1 MGSLRG
7 LAKAAAPAPTL
18 SPPRPRF
25 QSSVPILPMIRFRP
39 LSFRLQV
46 AAVGAL
52 LPCLASSLH
61 AQTRTTT
68 TTRRT
73 TTTRSLESTAQT
85 EVARRQ
91 ASAASADDNIRQG
104 DAAMLREDY
113 EDAVRLYRTATDSLT
128 DSPATGA
135 RRQAALKKFIQAS
148 LKLADLRIVEARYPD
163 AEAVA
168 KVVLRPEYE
177 PNNEEALELL
187 QHLEDPEYYN
197 QTITPKIVVKIQRV
211 KDLLRAGNQYY
222 DTGRF
227 DLAFKKYEE
236 VLALDPY
243 NDAARRGEERVDLA
257 KSKHAET
264 AGYPQTRGHQIAQ
277 VNTAWELPIR
287 RNTADIDPRR
297 NVQKLNESSGT
308 VAIQRKL
315 QNIIIPNIEFRQ
327 TTLNDAVEFL
337 RQEARRLDT
346 GAPEEERGVNIFLKL
361 GSSTPRSAAP
371 VPAAT
376 DPAAI
381 PGLPTGAETGAAL
394 PTAPTPSAVTTGTT
408 RISLTLSRI
417 PLFNALDYV
426 AKAAN
431 LKIKVEPYA
440 ISIVPLTEET
450 GDLITLEIR
459 VPPSF
464 IGTTNTGAGVS
475 NALNEG
481 ASTAGGGGGG
491 GTIDRTGAGSGPLT
505 TRQDAKTFLESN
517 GVTFPPGASAV
528 YLASTSKLV
537 VRNTQANIDLVQT
550 LVGEVVQVPK
560 QVEIESKFID
570 INQTNLKELGFD
582 WTLGQFNLGRSSE
595 RVFAGGGTSGGST
608 NRTFGDVNNA
618 FPFGNTTGAVTS
630 GNRTGT
636 FGISANAIDAL
647 LLGTTGGM
655 AAAPG
660 IFSVAG
666 VFTDP
671 QFQVLIRALNQ
682 QKGVDLLSA
691 PRVTAKSGQKATIE
705 IIREFIYPTQFQ
717 PPQIPQTVGGS
728 VGGSVFTGGASTSA
742 PSFPVTPTTPTAF
755 EKRNTGVTLEVDP
768 VIGPDNFT
776 IDLTL
781 QPQVVDFD
789 GFINYGS
796 PIQTTSTNVLGIAQ
810 TNVLTA
816 NVINQPI
823 FSVRKVSTSVSIYD
837 GSTVVLGGLVRE
849 DIQKV
854 NDKVP
859 ILGDVPVVGRL
870 FRSKID
876 QNIKRNLIIFVTAR
890 LIDPAGQPLL
900 STVEEE
906 EETSTLTGPDTYVQ
920 PPGPM
925 PNYYKK

>member
-1 MGSLRG
+1 
-7 LAKAAAPAPTL
+7 
-18 SPPRPRF
+18 
-25 QSSVPILPMIRFRP
+25 MIRFRP
-39 LSFRLQV
+39 LSSRLR
-46 AAVGAL
+46 AAAALGAL
-52 LPCLASSLH
+52 LPCLAPALH
-61 AQTRTTT
+61 AQQTRTTT
-68 TTRRT
+68 TTRR

-91 ASAASADDNIRQG
+91 SLAANADDLLRQG

-113 EDAVRLYRTATDSLT
+113 EEAVRLYRTATDSLT
-128 DSPATGA
+128 DSPATGDK
-135 RRQAALKKFIQAS
+135 RRVAMQKFIEAS
-148 LKLADLRIVEARYPD
+148 LKLAELRIVEARYPD

-168 KVVLRPEYE
+168 KVVLRPEYS
-177 PNNEEALELL
+177 PNNEDALELL

-197 QTITPKIVVKIQRV
+197 QTITPKHVQKVQRV

-222 DTGRF
+222 DTGRY
-227 DLAFKKYEE
+227 DLSFKKFEE

-243 NDAARRGEERVDLA
+243 NDAARRGEERIDLA
-257 KSKHAET
+257 KSKHAENT
-264 AGYPQTRGHQIAQ
+264 GFPETRGRLLAQ
-277 VNTAWELPIR
+277 VNTGWELPVR

-297 NVQKLNESSGT
+297 NVQKLNDSSGT
-308 VAIQRKL
+308 VAITRKL
-315 QNIIIPNIEFRQ
+315 QSIVIPNIEFRQ

-346 GAPEEERGVNIFLKL
+346 QSPEEERGVNIFLKL
-361 GSSTPRSAAP
+361 GSGSPRSS
-371 VPAAT
+371 VPAPTAT
-376 DPAAI
+376 EASI
-381 PGLPTGAETGAAL
+381 PGLPTGAETAPATPAAL
-394 PTAPTPSAVTTGTT
+394 PLAPSATATT

-417 PLFNALDYV
+417 PLLAALDYV

-440 ISIVPLTEET
+440 VSIVPLTEDT
-450 GDLITLEIR
+450 GDLITLEVR

-464 IGTTNTGAGVS
+464 IGTTNTGAGAS
-475 NALNEG
+475 NALNEAATTAG
-481 ASTAGGGGGG
+481 AGGGG
-491 GTIDRTGAGSGPLT
+491 TVDRTGTGSGPLT
-505 TRQDAKTFLESN
+505 TRLDAKTFLESN
-517 GVTFPPGASAV
+517 GVTFPPGASAI

-537 VRNTQANIDLVQT
+537 VRNTQQNIDLVQV
-550 LVGEVVQVPK
+550 LVGEAIQVPK

-582 WTLGQFNLGRSSE
+582 WTLGQFNLGSSSQK
-595 RVFAGGGTSGGST
+595 VFAGGGTSGNG
-608 NRTFGDVNNA
+608 RVFGDANNA
-618 FPFGNTTGAVTS
+618 FGFTDPSGGVIGGSPVTA
-630 GNRTGT
+630 GNRSGT

-671 QFQVLIRALNQ
+671 QFQVLVRALNQ

-717 PPQIPQTVGGS
+717 PPQIPQTIGGS
-728 VGGSVFTGGASTSA
+728 VGGALLTGGLSGGGA

-796 PIQTTSTNVLGIAQ
+796 PIQTTSTNALGIAQ
-810 TNVLTA
+810 TNVLTP

-859 ILGDVPVVGRL
+859 ILGDMPVVGRL

-900 STVEEE
+900 TTTEDE
-906 EETSTLTGPDTYVQ
+906 EETATLSGPDTYVQ

>member
-1 MGSLRG
+1 
-7 LAKAAAPAPTL
+7 
-18 SPPRPRF
+18 
-25 QSSVPILPMIRFRP
+25 MIRFRP
-39 LSFRLQV
+39 LSSRLRA

-52 LPCLASSLH
+52 LPCLAPALH
-61 AQTRTTT
+61 AQQTRTTT
-68 TTRRT
+68 TTTTRR

-91 ASAASADDNIRQG
+91 NLAANADDNIRQG

-113 EDAVRLYRTATDSLT
+113 EEAVRLYRTATDSLT
-128 DSPATGA
+128 DSPATGDK
-135 RRQAALKKFIQAS
+135 RHAALNKFVAAS
-148 LKLADLRIVEARYPD
+148 LKLAELRIVEARYPD

-168 KVVLRPEYE
+168 KIVLHPEYS
-177 PNNEEALELL
+177 PNNEDALELL

-197 QTITPKIVVKIQRV
+197 QTITPKHVQKVQRV

-227 DLAFKKYEE
+227 DLSFKKFEE

-243 NDAARRGEERVDLA
+243 NDAARRGEERIDLA
-257 KSKHAET
+257 KSKHAENY
-264 AGYPQTRGHQIAQ
+264 GFPETRGRLLAQ
-277 VNTAWELPIR
+277 VNTGWELPVR

-297 NVQKLNESSGT
+297 NVQKLNDSSGT
-308 VAIQRKL
+308 VAITRKL
-315 QNIIIPNIEFRQ
+315 QSIVIPNIEFRQ

-346 GAPEEERGVNIFLKL
+346 QAPEEERGVNIFLKL
-361 GSSTPRSAAP
+361 GTGAPRSAVLAP
-371 VPAAT
+371 TSTEAS
-376 DPAAI
+376 I
-381 PGLPTGAETGAAL
+381 PGLPTGAETTPATPAAL
-394 PTAPTPSAVTTGTT
+394 PPAVTATGTT

-417 PLFNALDYV
+417 PLLAALDYV

-440 ISIVPLTEET
+440 VSIVPLTEET
-450 GDLITLEIR
+450 GDLITLEVR

-464 IGTTNTGAGVS
+464 IGTSSTGAGVS
-475 NALNEG
+475 NALNES
-481 ASTAGGGGGG
+481 ATTAGSGGG
-491 GTIDRTGAGSGPLT
+491 GTVDRTGTGSGPLT
-505 TRQDAKTFLESN
+505 TRLDAKTFLESN
-517 GVTFPPGASAV
+517 GVTFPPGASAI

-550 LVGEVVQVPK
+550 LVGEAIQVPK

-582 WTLGQFNLGRSSE
+582 WTLGQFNLGSSSQK
-595 RVFAGGGTSGGST
+595 VFAGGGTGGGAGG
-608 NRTFGDVNNA
+608 RVFGDANNA
-618 FPFGNTTGAVTS
+618 FGFTDPSGGVIGGSPVTS
-630 GNRTGT
+630 GNRSGT

-671 QFQVLIRALNQ
+671 QFQVLVRAINQ

-717 PPQIPQTVGGS
+717 PPQIPQTIGSTNGGLVS
-728 VGGSVFTGGASTSA
+728 ATGASNA

-796 PIQTTSTNVLGIAQ
+796 PIQTVTTNALGISQ
-810 TNVLTA
+810 TNVLTP
-816 NVINQPI
+816 NVINQPV

-837 GSTVVLGGLVRE
+837 GSTVVIGGLVRE

-900 STVEEE
+900 TTTEDE
-906 EETSTLTGPDTYVQ
+906 EETATLSGPDTYVQ

>member
-1 MGSLRG
+1 
-7 LAKAAAPAPTL
+7 
-18 SPPRPRF
+18 
-25 QSSVPILPMIRFRP
+25 MIRFRP
-39 LSFRLQV
+39 LPFCFQV
-46 AAVGAL
+46 AAVGTL

-68 TTRRT
+68 TTTRR
-73 TTTRSLESTAQT
+73 TTTRSLQSTAAS

-91 ASAASADDNIRQG
+91 SRAVNAEDELRQG
-104 DAAMLREDY
+104 DAAMVRMDY
-113 EDAVRLYRTATDSLT
+113 EDAVRYYRTATDSLL
-128 DSPATGA
+128 DAPATGD
-135 RRQAALKKFIQAS
+135 RRRVAMKKFFDAS
-148 LKLADLRIVEARYPD
+148 LKLAELRITEARYAD

-168 KVVLRPEYE
+168 KIVLRPEYDPNYE
-177 PNNEEALELL
+177 PALELL
-187 QHLEDPEYYN
+187 QQLEDPEYYN
-197 QTITPKIVVKIQRV
+197 QTITKKHIEKVQRV
-211 KDLLRAGNQYY
+211 KDLLRAGTQYY
-222 DTGRF
+222 DTGRY

-257 KSKHAET
+257 KSKHAENT
-264 AGYPQTRGHQIAQ
+264 GYPETRGRLIQQ
-277 VNTAWELPIR
+277 VNTGWELPIR
-287 RNTADIDPRR
+287 RGAADADPRR
-297 NVQKLNESSGT
+297 NFQRIADSSGT
-308 VAIQRKL
+308 VAINRKL
-315 QNIIIPNIEFRQ
+315 ASIIIPNIEFRQ

-337 RQEARRLDT
+337 RQEARRLDPAADE
-346 GAPEEERGVNIFLKL
+346 GERGVNIFLKL
-361 GSSTPRSAAP
+361 SSGSPRTTA
-371 VPAAT
+371 PAAT
-376 DPAAI
+376 TEAGI
-381 PGLPTGAETGAAL
+381 PGLPPGAEGSTPTVNAPSAAS
-394 PTAPTPSAVTTGTT
+394 APTGNT

-417 PLFNALDYV
+417 PLSAALDYV

-440 ISIVPLTEET
+440 VSIVPLTEET
-450 GDLITLEIR
+450 GDLVTLEIR

-464 IGTTNTGAGVS
+464 ITQTS
-475 NALNEG
+475 NATVGSALNEG
-481 ASTAGGGGGG
+481 ATTAGGGGGTKDVS
-491 GTIDRTGAGSGPLT
+491 GTGSSPLSS
-505 TRQDAKTFLESN
+505 RVDAKTFLESS

-537 VRNTQANIDLVQT
+537 VRNTQANIDLVQGI
-550 LVGEVVQVPK
+550 VADSIQVPK
-560 QVEIESKFID
+560 QVEIESKFIEVTQ
-570 INQTNLKELGFD
+570 NNLKELGFD

-595 RVFAGGGTSGGST
+595 KVFAGGGTVGTGVPTTSANGSENFPFNNGGSAVGT
-608 NRTFGDVNNA
+608 NPLTA
-618 FPFGNTTGAVTS
+618 
-630 GNRTGT
+630 GNRSGT
-636 FGISANAIDAL
+636 YGISANAIDAL
-647 LLGTTGGM
+647 LLGSG
-655 AAAPG
+655 AAAVAPG

-671 QFQVLIRALNQ
+671 QFQVVIRALNQ

-717 PPQIPQTVGGS
+717 PPQIPQTIGS
-728 VGGSVFTGGASTSA
+728 TGGGFISATGASSA

-768 VIGPDNFT
+768 VIGPDSYT

-796 PIQTTSTNVLGIAQ
+796 PIQTITTNALGISQ
-810 TNVLTA
+810 TNVLTQ

-823 FSVRKVSTSVSIYD
+823 FSVRKVSTSVSVYD

-859 ILGDVPVVGRL
+859 ILGDVPLVGRL

-900 STVEEE
+900 STTEDEEE
-906 EETSTLTGPDTYVQ
+906 AQTLTGPDTYVQ